1 MRKLYKKKNTKIG
14 ILGGTFDPPHKGHLY
29 ISKFA
34 LKKLK
39 LNKLI
44 WVITKKN
51 PLKKKPYLHLKLRI
65 NLAKKII
72 DKEKKIRVK
81 YYDAKIKSV
90 NTFKL
95 LNFIRKKNKRA
106 KIFFLIGADN
116 LVKLHKWYNWKK
128 IPNLA
133 QIVVFPRKN
142 YSINSPK
149 PIASKMLNKKDLIY
163 MKSKLINISSSL
175 IRKFW

>member
-1 MRKLYKKKNTKIG
+1 MHKLYKKKNTKIG

-44 WVITKKN
+44 WLVTKKN
-51 PLKKKPYLHLKLRI
+51 PLKKKPYLHLRMRI
-65 NLAKKII
+65 NLAKKMIA
-72 DKEKKIRVK
+72 KEKKIQVE
-81 YYDAKIKSV
+81 YYDDKVKSV

-95 LNFIRKKNKRA
+95 LNFVRRKNKRA

-142 YSINSPK
+142 YTINSPK
-149 PIASKMLNKKDLIY
+149 PIASKKLNKKDLIY